1 MKALVGAFNQEKA
14 LCLLHDCEESSDNL
28 RFKLYTED
36 EFPENVTAATEQIP
50 YMNLMPVY
58 GLNVSSMIR
67 HQTLVLT
74 KRAVEVGVLLNI
86 FSLLNACFRSCRG

>member
-1 MKALVGAFNQEKA
+1 MKAATSDLRPSA
-14 LCLLHDCEESSDNL
+14 DNL